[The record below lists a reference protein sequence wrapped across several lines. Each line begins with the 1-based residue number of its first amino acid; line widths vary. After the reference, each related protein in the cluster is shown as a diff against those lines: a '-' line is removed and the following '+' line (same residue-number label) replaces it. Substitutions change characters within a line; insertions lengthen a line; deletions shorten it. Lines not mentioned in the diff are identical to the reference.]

1 MTSSPVALGSDH
13 GGFPLKEAIKR
24 HLTAKGLTVLDVG
37 THSTDACDYPVFARA
52 AAEAVASGRAGRGI
66 VVDGAGIGSCMTANK
81 VPGVRAGMAFD
92 EKTAKNAREHNDANL
107 LTLGAGYLA
116 EDLAIRIVDIFLTTD
131 CTVDRHKRRVAM
143 IDALDG
149 APARSGS
156 SMSSSDYQGLVEAI
170 TRVLSSNPTL
180 ITSVV
185 GATSAG
191 SACADCTNCGNCASK
206 KPETVRQVLG
216 KAGGR
221 VTAALGAKNVP
232 TDVAKLIDHTLLK
245 PEAKYADIDRLCDE
259 AREFGFASV
268 CVNPL
273 YVERCAKRL
282 KGSGV
287 KTCCVIGFPLGATP
301 KEIKALEARRAV
313 RDGAKEL
320 DMVIAIGALKSGDHR
335 YVYEDIRLVAE
346 AARDGSALLKVIIE
360 TGLLTDE
367 EKVAACVLAK
377 KARADFVKTSTG
389 FGHGGATVHDVELMA
404 RAVDHQLQVKASGG
418 VKGAEDARKMVA
430 AGASRIGASVGVKIV
445 RESKGLATEGA
456 SASSGY

>member
-1 MTSSPVALGSDH
+1 
-13 GGFPLKEAIKR
+13 
-24 HLTAKGLTVLDVG
+24 
-37 THSTDACDYPVFARA
+37 
-52 AAEAVASGRAGRGI
+52 
-66 VVDGAGIGSCMTANK
+66 
-81 VPGVRAGMAFD
+81 
-92 EKTAKNAREHNDANL
+92 
-107 LTLGAGYLA
+107 
-116 EDLAIRIVDIFLTTD
+116 
-131 CTVDRHKRRVAM
+131 
-143 IDALDG
+143 
-149 APARSGS
+149 
-156 SMSSSDYQGLVEAI
+156 
-170 TRVLSSNPTL
+170 
-180 ITSVV
+180 
-185 GATSAG
+185 
-191 SACADCTNCGNCASK
+191 
-206 KPETVRQVLG
+206 
-216 KAGGR
+216 
-221 VTAALGAKNVP
+221 
-232 TDVAKLIDHTLLK
+232 
-245 PEAKYADIDRLCDE
+245 
-259 AREFGFASV
+259 
-268 CVNPL
+268 
-273 YVERCAKRL
+273 
-282 KGSGV
+282 V